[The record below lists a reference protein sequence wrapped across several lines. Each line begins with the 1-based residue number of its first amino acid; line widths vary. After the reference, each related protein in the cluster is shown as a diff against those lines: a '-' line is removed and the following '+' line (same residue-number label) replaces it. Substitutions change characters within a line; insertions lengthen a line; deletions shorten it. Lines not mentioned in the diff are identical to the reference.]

1 MRMKIRCIAVDDE
14 PLALDKIAS
23 YVERV
28 PFLELKA
35 KFTSALKAM
44 EYLSEETVDLIFLDI
59 QMDELTG
66 IQFLEIMKNK
76 PKVILTTAYDQY
88 ALKGYELDVTDYLL
102 KPITFQRFLKAVH
115 KVHDSLITPEGTK
128 AGIASVENKGAQQ
141 DYIFL
146 KSGTR
151 IEKINLHEILFV
163 EGMKEY
169 LRIHTPSAR
178 IMTLMSFKKM
188 EELIPQED
196 FIRIH
201 KSYLIRID
209 KVESI
214 ESQHV
219 KIAGHSL
226 PIGEMYRKAF
236 YDVLKGK
243 GLV

>member
-1 MRMKIRCIAVDDE
+1 MKIRCIAIDDE
-14 PLALDKIAS
+14 PLALEKIAS

-28 PFLELKA
+28 PFLELKG
-35 KFTSALKAM
+35 KFTSAIEAM
-44 EYLSEETVDLIFLDI
+44 EFLNDQTVDLIFLDI

-66 IQFLEIMKNK
+66 IQFLEILKNK

-115 KVHDSLITPEGTK
+115 KVHDALMNVETQKTTVVG
-128 AGIASVENKGAQQ
+128 AENKASQQ

-151 IEKINLHEILFV
+151 IEKINLNDILFV

-169 LRIHTPSAR
+169 LRIHTPTAR

-188 EELIPQED
+188 EELIPQD
-196 FIRIH
+196 NFIRIH
-201 KSYLIRID
+201 KSYLVRID
-209 KVESI
+209 KIETI

-236 YDVLKGK
+236 YEVLKSR
-243 GLV
+243 GLA